1 MRRSARVSQSSV
13 HPFPEQTNKRK
24 LKLKYEDLQLFDP
37 LTRNQRKFYELY
49 EEGHQALML
58 HGAAGT
64 GKTFIAVYKAL
75 EQMMDHKS
83 SFEKVV
89 IVRSVVPSR
98 EIGHLPGDE
107 KEKTD
112 VYLAPYKA
120 ICKDLFNT
128 EQAYERLVEQK
139 NIEFLITSFVRGIT
153 IDKAIIVVD
162 ECQNMNFQELSSIIT
177 RVGEGSRIL
186 FCGDFKQTDLNKK
199 HDQSGLKDFVQII
212 NRMPSFRNIEF
223 DVEDIVRSNLV
234 KEFIVANL
242 HFETIKS

>member
-1 MRRSARVSQSSV
+1 MKQKIKLAEASIHTFPDQS
-13 HPFPEQTNKRK
+13 KRK
-24 LKLKYEDLQLFDP
+24 LKLKIDDLSVFDP
-37 LTRNQRKFYELY
+37 ITKNQARFFELY
-49 EEGHQALML
+49 KQGTKAMML

-64 GKTFIAVYKAL
+64 GKTFIALYKAL
-75 EQMMDHKS
+75 EEVMDRS
-83 SFEKVV
+83 NPYQKVV

-120 ICKDLFNT
+120 ICQQLFNV

-139 NIEFLITSFVRGIT
+139 NIEFMITSFVRGIT
-153 IDKAIIVVD
+153 IDSSIIIVD

-177 RVGEGSRIL
+177 RVGDNSKII
-186 FCGDFKQTDLNKK
+186 FCGDFKQTDLCRK
-199 HDQSGLKDFVQII
+199 HDQSGLREFVQII
-212 NRMPSFRNIEF
+212 NNMPSFRNVEF
-223 DVEDIVRSNLV
+223 EVEDIVRGELV

-242 HFETIKS
+242 HIETLKS

>member
-1 MRRSARVSQSSV
+1 
-13 HPFPEQTNKRK
+13 
-24 LKLKYEDLQLFDP
+24 
-37 LTRNQRKFYELY
+37 
-49 EEGHQALML
+49 ML

-64 GKTFIAVYKAL
+64 GKTFVSVYKAL
-75 EQMMDHKS
+75 EQVMNHS
-83 SFEKVV
+83 SVYDKVV

-120 ICKDLFNT
+120 ICKEIFDT
-128 EQAYERLVEQK
+128 DQAYERLVEQK

-153 IDKAIIVVD
+153 IDKAIIIVD
-162 ECQNMNFQELSSIIT
+162 ECQNMNFQELSSVIT
-177 RVGEGSRIL
+177 RVGEGSRIM

>member
-1 MRRSARVSQSSV
+1 
-13 HPFPEQTNKRK
+13 
-24 LKLKYEDLQLFDP
+24 
-37 LTRNQRKFYELY
+37 
-49 EEGHQALML
+49 ML

-64 GKTFIAVYKAL
+64 GKTFVSVYKAL
-75 EQMMDHKS
+75 EQVMNHS
-83 SFEKVV
+83 SVYDKVV

-120 ICKDLFNT
+120 ICKEIFDT
-128 EQAYERLVEQK
+128 DQAYERLVEQK

-153 IDKAIIVVD
+153 IDKAIIIVD

-177 RVGEGSRIL
+177 RVGEGSRIM
-186 FCGDFKQTDLNKK
+186 FCGDFKQTDLNRK

>member
-1 MRRSARVSQSSV
+1 
-13 HPFPEQTNKRK
+13 
-24 LKLKYEDLQLFDP
+24 
-37 LTRNQRKFYELY
+37 
-49 EEGHQALML
+49 ML

-64 GKTFIAVYKAL
+64 GKTFVSVYKAL
-75 EQMMDHKS
+75 EQVMNHS
-83 SFEKVV
+83 SVYDKVV

-120 ICKDLFNT
+120 ICKELFDT
-128 EQAYERLVEQK
+128 DQAYERLVEQK

-153 IDKAIIVVD
+153 IDKAIIIVD

-177 RVGEGSRIL
+177 RVGEGSRIM
-186 FCGDFKQTDLNKK
+186 FCGDFKQTDLNRK

-223 DVEDIVRSNLV
+223 DVEDIDRSNLV
-234 KEFIVANL
+234 KEFIDANL

>member
-1 MRRSARVSQSSV
+1 
-13 HPFPEQTNKRK
+13 
-24 LKLKYEDLQLFDP
+24 
-37 LTRNQRKFYELY
+37 
-49 EEGHQALML
+49 ML

-75 EQMMDHKS
+75 EEMMNNRGTY
-83 SFEKVV
+83 EKVV

-128 EQAYERLVEQK
+128 DQAYERLVEQK

>member
-1 MRRSARVSQSSV
+1 
-13 HPFPEQTNKRK
+13 
-24 LKLKYEDLQLFDP
+24 
-37 LTRNQRKFYELY
+37 
-49 EEGHQALML
+49 ML

-75 EQMMDHKS
+75 EEVMNNKGN
-83 SFEKVV
+83 FEKVV

-128 EQAYERLVEQK
+128 DQAYERLVEQK

-153 IDKAIIVVD
+153 IDRAIIIVD

-186 FCGDFKQTDLNKK
+186 FCGDFKQTDLNRK

>member
-1 MRRSARVSQSSV
+1 
-13 HPFPEQTNKRK
+13 
-24 LKLKYEDLQLFDP
+24 
-37 LTRNQRKFYELY
+37 
-49 EEGHQALML
+49 ML

-64 GKTFIAVYKAL
+64 GKTFVSVYKAL
-75 EQMMDHKS
+75 EQVMNHS
-83 SFEKVV
+83 SVYDKVV

-120 ICKDLFNT
+120 ICKELFDT
-128 EQAYERLVEQK
+128 DQAYERLVEQK

-153 IDKAIIVVD
+153 IDKAIIIVD

-177 RVGEGSRIL
+177 RVGEGSRIM
-186 FCGDFKQTDLNKK
+186 FCGDFKQTDLNRK

>member
-1 MRRSARVSQSSV
+1 
-13 HPFPEQTNKRK
+13 
-24 LKLKYEDLQLFDP
+24 
-37 LTRNQRKFYELY
+37 
-49 EEGHQALML
+49 ML

-75 EQMMDHKS
+75 EEMMNNRGSYD
-83 SFEKVV
+83 KVV

-128 EQAYERLVEQK
+128 DQAYERLVEQK

-153 IDKAIIVVD
+153 IDKAIIIVD
-162 ECQNMNFQELSSIIT
+162 ECQNMNFQELSSIMT

>member
-1 MRRSARVSQSSV
+1 
-13 HPFPEQTNKRK
+13 
-24 LKLKYEDLQLFDP
+24 
-37 LTRNQRKFYELY
+37 
-49 EEGHQALML
+49 ML

-75 EQMMDHKS
+75 EEMMNNRS
-83 SFEKVV
+83 NFEKVV

-128 EQAYERLVEQK
+128 DQAYERLVEQK

-177 RVGEGSRIL
+177 RVGEGSRII
-186 FCGDFKQTDLNKK
+186 FCGDFKQTDLSKK
-199 HDQSGLKDFVQII
+199 HDQSGLKEFVQII

-242 HFETIKS
+242 HFESIKS

>member
-1 MRRSARVSQSSV
+1 
-13 HPFPEQTNKRK
+13 
-24 LKLKYEDLQLFDP
+24 
-37 LTRNQRKFYELY
+37 
-49 EEGHQALML
+49 ML

-64 GKTFIAVYKAL
+64 GKTFIAMYKAL
-75 EQMMDHKS
+75 EEVMDNRS
-83 SFEKVV
+83 AYERVV

-128 EQAYERLVEQK
+128 DQAYERLVEQK

-162 ECQNMNFQELSSIIT
+162 ECQSMTWHELSSIMT
-177 RVGEGSRIL
+177 RIGSDTKII
-186 FCGDFKQTDLNKK
+186 FAGDTKQNDLIK
-199 HDQSGLKDFVQII
+199 HKNDISGLSRFMEVAKKMREFRLVDFCT
-212 NRMPSFRNIEF
+212 
-223 DVEDIVRSNLV
+223 DDIVRSELV
-234 KEFIVANL
+234 KSFLIASEEV
-242 HFETIKS
+242 

>member
-1 MRRSARVSQSSV
+1 
-13 HPFPEQTNKRK
+13 
-24 LKLKYEDLQLFDP
+24 
-37 LTRNQRKFYELY
+37 
-49 EEGHQALML
+49 ML

-75 EQMMDHKS
+75 EEMMNHKS

-139 NIEFLITSFVRGIT
+139 NIDFLITSFVRGIT
-153 IDKAIIVVD
+153 IDKAIIIVD
-162 ECQNMNFQELSSIIT
+162 ECQNMNFQELSSI
-177 RVGEGSRIL
+177 GEGSRIL

>member
-1 MRRSARVSQSSV
+1 
-13 HPFPEQTNKRK
+13 
-24 LKLKYEDLQLFDP
+24 
-37 LTRNQRKFYELY
+37 
-49 EEGHQALML
+49 ML

-75 EQMMDHKS
+75 EEMMDNRS

-128 EQAYERLVEQK
+128 DQAYERLVEQK

>member
-1 MRRSARVSQSSV
+1 
-13 HPFPEQTNKRK
+13 
-24 LKLKYEDLQLFDP
+24 
-37 LTRNQRKFYELY
+37 
-49 EEGHQALML
+49 ML

-75 EQMMDHKS
+75 EEMMNNRGTYD
-83 SFEKVV
+83 KVV

-128 EQAYERLVEQK
+128 DQAYERLVEQK